1 MNPDYA
7 KAYVKRGDI
16 NQALEYHDDAL
27 RDYGKANEIDPSN
40 IFLINTLYRLFQYSG
55 KAQVCKREGKTSL

>member
-16 NQALEYHDDAL
+16 NQALDYHDDAL

-40 IFLINTLYRLFQYSG
+40 IFLINTLYRFF
-55 KAQVCKREGKTSL
+55 